1 MSGLANGTSSL
12 ARELRDA
19 GIDFRL
25 DEPLSRYT
33 TMGLG
38 GPADLLA
45 HPATVADMVK
55 LLALARSADLPVRVL
70 GAGSN
75 LLIDDAGVRGVVIAT
90 GALEEI
96 HFPGEGIV
104 EAGAGVHFPALVRQ
118 TAARGLRGLEPG
130 VGIPGSLG
138 GILTMNAGAY
148 QFSIGALVREVEAVS
163 SEKGDKGRVV
173 LHEKEIDFRY
183 RASSFGANLIV
194 ARVRLSLTPD
204 DPLAIKRDM
213 NEHMR
218 FRKETQPVGVKSAGC
233 IFKNPAGDSAGRL
246 IDRAGLKGFSVGTAR
261 VSEVHANFIVHEG
274 RARTKDVLAL
284 IEAVQETVLRETSI
298 LLERE
303 VMTWSP

>member
-12 ARELRDA
+12 AQELRDA

-25 DEPLSRYT
+25 DEPLARYT

-38 GPADLLA
+38 GPADLMA
-45 HPATVADMVK
+45 RPASIADMVK
-55 LLALARSADLPVRVL
+55 LLAFARSVDLPVRVI

-90 GALEEI
+90 GALEEV
-96 HFPGEGIV
+96 HFPGDGIV

-148 QFSIGALVREVEAVS
+148 QFSIGPLVREVEAVS
-163 SEKGDKGRVV
+163 SERGDKGRVV
-173 LHEKEIDFRY
+173 LHGKEIDFRY

-194 ARVRLSLTPD
+194 ARAKLSLTPD

-213 NEHMR
+213 NQHMR
-218 FRKETQPVGVKSAGC
+218 LRKETQPVGVKSAGC
-233 IFKNPAGDSAGRL
+233 IFKNPEGDSAGRL
-246 IDRAGLKGFSVGTAR
+246 IDRAGLKGFSVGGAR

-274 RARTKDVLAL
+274 RSRTKDVLAL
-284 IEAVQETVLRETSI
+284 IEAVREKVLRETSI
-298 LLERE
+298 LLETE